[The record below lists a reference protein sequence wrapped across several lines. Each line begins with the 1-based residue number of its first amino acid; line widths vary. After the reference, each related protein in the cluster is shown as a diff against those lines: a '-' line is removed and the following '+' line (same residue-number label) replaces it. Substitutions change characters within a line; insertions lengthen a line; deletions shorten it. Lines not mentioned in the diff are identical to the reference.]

1 VLLSSWVFW
10 VLLSVMLHELAHGWA
25 ALSQGDD
32 TPRIYGR
39 MTPNPVVHM
48 GWLSLI
54 LLVLTGIAW
63 GMMPTDPSKYRWG
76 RRGRIIVSGAGPAMN
91 VVLWL
96 ICWTAFGVAIA
107 KYADD
112 GTLAR
117 GLGAIPDGTEKQ
129 LATFFLIGGSL
140 NGMLARDSPAP
151 TTAGCTTLAS
161 PTRASSS
168 CSLRC
173 SAAWRGSR
181 AGSPISSAS
190 ASRRLRCSSRAWAD
204 ARRVLSASR
213 TARAIASVRPFAYLS
228 RLATASRRRSAR
240 RSLPLHAASES

>member
-1 VLLSSWVFW
+1 MDIGLIGIYNKVGPAAAAAFLFW
-10 VLLSVMLHELAHGWA
+10 GIFSITMHELAHGWA

-140 NGMLARDSPAP
+140 NGMLALFNMLPLPPFDGASVL
-151 TTAGCTTLAS
+151 AGF
-161 PTRASSS
+161 
-168 CSLRC
+168 
-173 SAAWRGSR
+173 
-181 AGSPISSAS
+181 
-190 ASRRLRCSSRAWAD
+190 
-204 ARRVLSASR
+204 SR
-213 TARAIASVRPFAYLS
+213 TYYRWMHNPRIANAGFFIVLIAMFSGVAGLAGRFADQLGI
-228 RLATASRRRSAR
+228 RV
-240 RSLPLHAASES
+240 AAVAMQFAGVG

>member
-1 VLLSSWVFW
+1 MDIGLIGIYSNVGPAAAAAFLFW
-10 VLLSVMLHELAHGWA
+10 GIFSITMHELAHGWA

-140 NGMLARDSPAP
+140 NGMLALFNMLPLPPFDGASVL
-151 TTAGCTTLAS
+151 AGF
-161 PTRASSS
+161 
-168 CSLRC
+168 
-173 SAAWRGSR
+173 
-181 AGSPISSAS
+181 
-190 ASRRLRCSSRAWAD
+190 
-204 ARRVLSASR
+204 SR
-213 TARAIASVRPFAYLS
+213 TYYRWMHNPRIANAGFFIVLIAMFSGVAGLAGRFADQLGI
-228 RLATASRRRSAR
+228 RV
-240 RSLPLHAASES
+240 AAVAMQFAGVG

>member
-1 VLLSSWVFW
+1 MDIGLIGIYNDRDLGPPAAAAFLFW
-10 VLLSVMLHELAHGWA
+10 GIFSITMHELAHGWA

-91 VVLWL
+91 VLIWL
-96 ICWTAFGVAIA
+96 VCWTAFGVLIA

-129 LATFFLIGGSL
+129 LAMFFLIGGSL
-140 NGMLARDSPAP
+140 NGMLALFNMLPLPPFDGASVL
-151 TTAGCTTLAS
+151 AGFSRTYYRWMHNPRIANAGFFIVLIAMFS
-161 PTRASSS
+161 G
-168 CSLRC
+168 
-173 SAAWRGSR
+173 AAGL
-181 AGSPISSAS
+181 AGSFANQLGI
-190 ASRRLRCSSRAWAD
+190 
-204 ARRVLSASR
+204 RVAALAMQ
-213 TARAIASVRPFAYLS
+213 FAG
-228 RLATASRRRSAR
+228 AG
-240 RSLPLHAASES
+240 

>member
-1 VLLSSWVFW
+1 MDIGLIGIYNNLGPAAAAAFLFW
-10 VLLSVMLHELAHGWA
+10 GIFSITMHELAHGWA

-91 VVLWL
+91 VLIWL
-96 ICWTAFGVAIA
+96 VCWTAFGVLIA

-140 NGMLARDSPAP
+140 NGMLALFNMLPLPPFDGASVL
-151 TTAGCTTLAS
+151 AGF
-161 PTRASSS
+161 
-168 CSLRC
+168 
-173 SAAWRGSR
+173 
-181 AGSPISSAS
+181 
-190 ASRRLRCSSRAWAD
+190 
-204 ARRVLSASR
+204 SR
-213 TARAIASVRPFAYLS
+213 TYYRWMHNPRIANAGFFIVLIAMFSGVAGLAGRFADQLGVRVAALAMQFAG
-228 RLATASRRRSAR
+228 AG
-240 RSLPLHAASES
+240 

>member
-1 VLLSSWVFW
+1 MDIGLIGIYKNVGPAAAAAFLFW
-10 VLLSVMLHELAHGWA
+10 GIFSITMHELAHGWA

-140 NGMLARDSPAP
+140 NGMLALFNMLPLPPFDGASVL
-151 TTAGCTTLAS
+151 AGF
-161 PTRASSS
+161 
-168 CSLRC
+168 
-173 SAAWRGSR
+173 
-181 AGSPISSAS
+181 
-190 ASRRLRCSSRAWAD
+190 
-204 ARRVLSASR
+204 SR
-213 TARAIASVRPFAYLS
+213 TYYRWMHNPRIANAGFFIVLIAMFSGVAGLAGRFADQLGI
-228 RLATASRRRSAR
+228 RV
-240 RSLPLHAASES
+240 AAVAMQFAGVG